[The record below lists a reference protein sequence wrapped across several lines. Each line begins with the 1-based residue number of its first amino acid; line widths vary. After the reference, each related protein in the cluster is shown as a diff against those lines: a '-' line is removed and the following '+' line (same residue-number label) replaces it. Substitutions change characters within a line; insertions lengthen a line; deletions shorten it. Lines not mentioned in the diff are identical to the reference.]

1 MNNQNTSDKLK
12 ERSKKIDAIYNEAVI
27 KIRELENKQKEIV
40 SDYIKKLEQAKIE
53 EIRES
58 IKKKS

>member
-1 MNNQNTSDKLK
+1 MNNQNTSDELK
-12 ERSKKIDAIYNEAVI
+12 EKSRKIDAIYNEAVV